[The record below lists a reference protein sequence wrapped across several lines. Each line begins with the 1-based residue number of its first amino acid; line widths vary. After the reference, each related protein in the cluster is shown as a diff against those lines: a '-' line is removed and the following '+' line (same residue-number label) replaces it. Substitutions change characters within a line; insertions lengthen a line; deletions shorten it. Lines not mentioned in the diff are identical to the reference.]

1 MIFADFAAA
10 EAPDTL
16 PVSKHYP
23 VLPFRMHLNGILRT
37 DFYTLPAACAITVN
51 KYRSA
56 FKLPEE
62 RDPFLYKLN

>member
-1 MIFADFAAA
+1 MIFANFAAA

-37 DFYTLPAACAITVN
+37 YFYTFPAAGAIIVN
-51 KYRSA
+51 KHGPA
-56 FKLPEE
+56 LKLPEE
-62 RDPFLYKLN
+62 RDPFLNKLK